1 MSSAT
6 TPKTTSLLIRNV
18 DAALHERLKARA
30 RANRRS
36 MSEEAREMLR
46 SAIAGGVANGNR
58 ETLLDIADR
67 IFGPDGVDL
76 DLPPR
81 RADLERPPVDFG
93 GPDDDR

>member
-18 DAALHERLKARA
+18 DAALHERLKA
-30 RANRRS
+30 